1 MKKNKKI
8 IIIYLIIFFILGII
22 INFIFFSNKFNYSDD
37 LIFFKLFGKGQDS
50 QIDYKNFKIASN
62 VNSYIFDVTYNNIDF
77 KNVNILNTVDN
88 KTLVNEKVAPGTEGE
103 FNIILT
109 SNRDTNYEI
118 KFDSKN
124 DKPKNLVFLVEGNKE
139 IYKTLEDMQKI
150 LKGNI
155 RKSEQKIITIKWQWN
170 YTNGN
175 EQDIQDTKDGINLS
189 KYNFNI
195 YTIGGVNET

>member
-22 INFIFFSNKFNYSDD
+22 INFIFFSNKVNYSDD